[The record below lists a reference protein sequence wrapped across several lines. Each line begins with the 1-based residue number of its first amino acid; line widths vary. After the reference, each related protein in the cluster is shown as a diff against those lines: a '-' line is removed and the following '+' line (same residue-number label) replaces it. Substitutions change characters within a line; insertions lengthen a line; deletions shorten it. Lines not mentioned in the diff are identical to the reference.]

1 MRMGMSGGR
10 LGRRIAVSAVICVLL
25 YILMIRLQPAFIELA
40 HESANNIVTEEI
52 NKAVAESFKN
62 RSTDLFCRTES
73 GSYLS
78 DVSEMNLLKSDI
90 LCALQTALSE
100 DGGKTVAIPIGSA
113 SGFYLLNGMG
123 PKIPVKI
130 SPSNTIKAD
139 FENTFES
146 AGINF
151 VKHTVYINI
160 SVTVNYRGFILNE
173 QETITAKIPVM
184 ENVASDN
191 VPSYY
196 GSGIG
201 VVHDR

>member
-25 YILMIRLQPAFIELA
+25 YILMIRLQPAFVELA

-62 RSTDLFCRTES
+62 RSADLFCRNES
-73 GSYLS
+73 GSYVS

-90 LCALQTALSE
+90 LCALQSALSE
-100 DGGKTVAIPIGSA
+100 GGGKTVAIPIGSA
-113 SGFYLLNGMG
+113 SGLYLLNGMG

-130 SPSNTIKAD
+130 SPSSTIKAD

-184 ENVASDN
+184 ENVASGN

-196 GSGIG
+196 GSGMG